1 MRTLEQQIKFVDSLI
16 EVLDDLDELGIQ
28 GIQRQRA
35 INSFL
40 GMKARHMDVPLMG
53 SFELTPLCNLDCKMC
68 YVHLTQNQIA
78 KDERLL
84 TVDEWKA
91 IIKQAAEA
99 GMMYATLTGGE
110 CLTYPGFK
118 EIYLYLVSL
127 GIQPDVMTNGRLL
140 TEGMIEFFKKYP
152 PGMMQITLYGSCEDA
167 YERVTGHR
175 AFRQVIDGIQR
186 AKEAGLHL
194 TIAITPS
201 RFMQEDAEELL
212 KVLYSL
218 NLPYVIGDASL
229 QARPETERD
238 LLDYAVDT
246 DVYLEILKANRQYC
260 EKLPEL
266 DPQRMVPVYFP
277 KNRNELQGLR
287 CAGAHSSFH
296 VNWKGE
302 LCPCIAFSAIVQCD
316 ILSKS
321 FDEALAFVR
330 EKMLGYQPPKECAE
344 CAVRDHC
351 FACPGEKHMCDMNGS
366 LKAVVCQKLERRI
379 REGYIRI
386 E

>member
-1 MRTLEQQIKFVDSLI
+1 MEQQIKLVDSLI
-16 EVLDDLDELGIQ
+16 EVLDDLDALGIQ

-35 INSFL
+35 INSYL
-40 GMKARHMDVPLMG
+40 GMKARHSDTPLMG

-68 YVHLTQNQIA
+68 YVHLTHNQIA

-84 TVDEWKA
+84 TVDEWKK
-91 IIKQAAEA
+91 IIQQAVDA

-140 TEGMIEFFKKYP
+140 TDELIDFFKRYP
-152 PGMMQITLYGSCEDA
+152 PGMMQITLYGSCDDA
-167 YERVTGHR
+167 YEKVTGHR
-175 AFRQVIDGIQR
+175 VFRQVMDGIRR
-186 AKEAGLHL
+186 AKEAKLRL

-201 RFMQEDAEELL
+201 RFMQGDVHELL

-218 NLPYVIGDASL
+218 ELPYTIGDATL
-229 QARPETERD
+229 QARPETDRE
-238 LLDYAVDT
+238 LSNYAIDA
-246 DVYLEILKANRQYC
+246 DVYLEIIKVNSQHYETR
-260 EKLPEL
+260 
-266 DPQRMVPVYFP
+266 PQTAYQKSIPSYFP
-277 KNRNELQGLR
+277 KNVGELHGLK

-302 LCPCIAFSAIVQCD
+302 LCPCIAFSSIVNCD
-316 ILSKS
+316 VIGKGFSAA
-321 FDEALAFVR
+321 FDAVR
-330 EKMLGYQPPKECAE
+330 QIMRNYQPPKECME
-344 CAVRDHC
+344 CDLHEHC
-351 FACPGEKHMCDMNGS
+351 FACPGEKHMCEKSNCLD
-366 LKAVVCQKLERRI
+366 AVICQKLKRRI
-379 REGYIRI
+379 SEGYVNI